1 MRVQLNPKPIASYL
15 TVAVVL
21 VMFACSANHSSSPD
35 TNVSNIKE
43 GISFENSKVDQIQT
57 APHNLFSLADLVENV
72 QRLVVSISVDI
83 VSRGRFFNFTDEGSG
98 TGIIFSNDGYIVTNY
113 HVVQNASDIEV
124 SLTDGTSYSAEIVGL
139 DVLTDLAVIR
149 IKADNLSSIKF
160 GQSEGLR
167 PGDWVFTIGNALN
180 LRGGPSVTFGIVSGV
195 GRTVQ
200 TESGDLYDMIQ
211 TDAAI
216 NQGNSGGPL
225 INDKGEVIGINTA
238 VYSGAQGIGF
248 SVSSS
253 VALPVINSLIKD
265 GKVTRPL
272 IGLRG
277 INATTTISNRYDLGV
292 SEGVFITHIS
302 PNGPADDGN
311 LMVGDVITAIDGIST
326 PTMSEFLP
334 LLWSYDVGDN
344 VMVTYVSDKSPL
356 VTEITLNQRP

>member
-1 MRVQLNPKPIASYL
+1 MHVQLNLKTIVFYFIAP
-15 TVAVVL
+15 VVL
-21 VMFACSANHSSSPD
+21 VTFGCSSNHVPSHD
-35 TNVSNIKE
+35 MNVSKVEEEIAL
-43 GISFENSKVDQIQT
+43 ENSKANQMENRIQ
-57 APHNLFSLADLVENV
+57 NLFSLADLVESV
-72 QRLVVSISVDI
+72 HRSVVSISVDI

-98 TGIIFSNDGYIVTNY
+98 TGIIFSKDGYIVTNY

-124 SLTDGTSYSAEIVGL
+124 SLTDGTNYSAEIVGL
-139 DVLTDLAVIR
+139 DVLTDLAVIK
-149 IKADNLSSIKF
+149 IEADDLSSIKF
-160 GQSEGLR
+160 GKSDSLR
-167 PGDWVFTIGNALN
+167 PGDWVFTVGNALN
-180 LRGGPSVTFGIVSGV
+180 LSGGPSVTFGIVSGV

-225 INDKGEVIGINTA
+225 INDMGEVIGINTA

-253 VALPVINSLIKD
+253 VALPVINSLIKE

-272 IGLRG
+272 MGLRG

-292 SEGVFITHIS
+292 SAGVFITHIS
-302 PNGPADDGN
+302 PDGPADKGN
-311 LMVGDVITAIDGIST
+311 LRVGDVITAINGTAT

-334 LLWSYDVGDN
+334 LLWSYDVGDR

-356 VTEITLNQRP
+356 VSEITLNQRP